1 MGLGLTK
8 TNLDWDIILE
18 NIAFFA
24 KKWVFETKTFLCHG
38 PNIHHQTFSIN

>member
-8 TNLDWDIILE
+8 KTFDWDIILE

-24 KKWVFETKTFLCHG
+24 KNGFLKQKLF
-38 PNIHHQTFSIN
+38 IVMDQTFTIKHFP